1 MLGWFQALM
10 PREERFF
17 QLFEKHATI
26 VVAGA
31 EALRGLL
38 RGGDNIEACCKEI
51 FLREAEADEVT
62 REVLVAV
69 RRTFITPFDRTD
81 IQDLITSMDDAI
93 DQMNKTAKT
102 IVTFEVCVFEPCMQQ
117 MSEIIV
123 QSAKLVLEAVPLLSS
138 IGTNAGRL
146 NALTTKI
153 INVEEEAG
161 QVYDRGLKAL
171 GWRIVHTVG
180 SKITRLTPVQG
191 TCAAT
196 AGAIMLFAATY
207 LGIPVS
213 TTHTVTGSVIGVG
226 AARKV
231 SAVRWNVATNI
242 VIAWVITLP
251 DAALM
256 AAIFYELSGFEGK
269 LGQPII
275 KRPQMLASILSKS
288 AV

>member
-10 PREERFF
+10 PKEARFF
-17 QLFEKHATI
+17 ALFEKHAAI

-38 RGGDNIEACCKEI
+38 QGGDSVEAYCQQI
-51 FLREAEADEVT
+51 FQREAEADDVT

-102 IVTFEVCVFEPCMQQ
+102 IVTFEVRVFEPCMQQ

-123 QSAKLVLEAVPLLSS
+123 QSAKLVQEAVPLLSS

-153 INVEEEAG
+153 INVEEEAD

-171 GWRIVHTVG
+171 FVASRESNAMNFIVG
-180 SKITRLTPVQG
+180 SQVYDHLEKIVDRFEDVANEISSL
-191 TCAAT
+191 
-196 AGAIMLFAATY
+196 
-207 LGIPVS
+207 
-213 TTHTVTGSVIGVG
+213 VIDQ
-226 AARKV
+226 
-231 SAVRWNVATNI
+231 
-242 VIAWVITLP
+242 L
-251 DAALM
+251 
-256 AAIFYELSGFEGK
+256 
-269 LGQPII
+269 
-275 KRPQMLASILSKS
+275 
-288 AV
+288 

>member
-17 QLFEKHATI
+17 HLFEKHATI

-38 RGGDNIEACCKEI
+38 RGGESIEPCCKEI
-51 FLREAEADEVT
+51 FQREAEADEVT
-62 REVLVAV
+62 RQVLVAV

-102 IVTFEVCVFEPCMQQ
+102 IVTFEVRAFEPCMQQ
-117 MSEIIV
+117 MSEIIL

-153 INVEEEAG
+153 INVEEGADEVYNLGLKQLFLASKEG
-161 QVYDRGLKAL
+161 NPMNFVIGSQVYDHLE
-171 GWRIVHTVG
+171 
-180 SKITRLTPVQG
+180 
-191 TCAAT
+191 
-196 AGAIMLFAATY
+196 
-207 LGIPVS
+207 
-213 TTHTVTGSVIGVG
+213 
-226 AARKV
+226 KV
-231 SAVRWNVATNI
+231 VDRFEDVANEI
-242 VIAWVITLP
+242 NSLVVDQL
-251 DAALM
+251 
-256 AAIFYELSGFEGK
+256 
-269 LGQPII
+269 
-275 KRPQMLASILSKS
+275 
-288 AV
+288 